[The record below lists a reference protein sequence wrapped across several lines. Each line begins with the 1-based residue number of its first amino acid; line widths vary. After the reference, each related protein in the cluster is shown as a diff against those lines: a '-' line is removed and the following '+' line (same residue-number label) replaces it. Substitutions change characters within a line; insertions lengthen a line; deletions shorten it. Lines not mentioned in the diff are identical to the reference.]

1 MGLSADHIDEPGFR
15 EMRTARSRTLLT
27 VSFATIGAILLTG
40 CAGERGDEIVLVGF
54 AAPAEANS
62 EVFNSFAATTAGHG
76 AQKVES
82 YGASGDQSRSV
93 ANGLPADLVHLSVTP
108 DLERLVEAG
117 FVDQGWDDNAWA
129 GQLTTSVVV
138 LVVRDGNPLGI
149 TGWEDLTRS
158 DLEIVTPNPGS
169 SGAARWNILGALAS
183 QLHGDGTQADL
194 ESYMQRFIDN
204 VAVFPGS
211 GRDATMAFLDGTGDV
226 LISYENEAILG
237 VQQGEEFDYI
247 VPESS
252 VLIQNVAAVTKDA
265 PAQARQLHEFALSP
279 QGQAIYAS
287 FGFRPVEHGPD
298 PIEIDEVRGAND
310 PTHPF
315 PEVEQLATVE
325 DDFGGWDQ
333 VMDDYFDEDGSI
345 TRLIEESGRS

>member
-1 MGLSADHIDEPGFR
+1 
-15 EMRTARSRTLLT
+15 MRSVKSQRLLL
-27 VSFATIGAILLTG
+27 VSLAAVAAILLTG
-40 CAGERGDEIVLVGF
+40 CADDRGDEVVLVGF

-62 EVFNSFAATTAGHG
+62 EVFNSFAATSAGHG

-117 FVDQGWDDNAWA
+117 LVAPGWDENSWA

-138 LVVRDGNPLGI
+138 LVVREGNPLGI
-149 TGWEDLTRS
+149 TGWEDLIRE
-158 DLEIVTPNPGS
+158 DLDIVTPNPGS
-169 SGAARWNILGALAS
+169 SGAARWNLLGALSS
-183 QLHGDGTQADL
+183 QLHDGGSQA
-194 ESYMQRFIDN
+194 EAQNYMERFIDN

-226 LISYENEAILG
+226 LVSYENEAILG
-237 VQQGEEFDYI
+237 AQQGEEFDYI
-247 VPESS
+247 VPDSS
-252 VLIQNVAAVTKDA
+252 VLIQNVAAVTTDA
-265 PAQARQLHEFALSP
+265 PAQARRFHEFALSP
-279 QGQAIYAS
+279 EGQAIYAG
-287 FGFRPVEHGPD
+287 FGFRPVQHGQD
-298 PIEIDEVRGAND
+298 PIEIDEVIGAND
-310 PTHPF
+310 PSHPF

-325 DDFGGWDQ
+325 GDFGGWDQ